1 MAHRPVTDM
10 SAWPSLTLEGNLIAP
25 AMVASIDRRQASE
38 QTEEDYRIRKGLTIR
53 EEIST
58 AFRVGQSHFDEF
70 AKLQNPSVEATR
82 RFARAFLAETF
93 GFDDLAP
100 ADGVISFLAGGRVPI
115 VVVPPSE
122 EKLDRRSPTL
132 STDRSRS
139 PAFALQDYLNDSDD
153 VLWGLVTNGVVIRLM
168 RDNASLT
175 RPAYIEADLAQ
186 IFTNEDAASFAVLW
200 SLIHRTRF
208 GVAGTSVTD
217 CALER
222 WREAGS
228 REGEA
233 ARDRLAAQVETALK
247 VLGSG
252 FLEAN
257 PDLAARLKSGEVN
270 LTEWFNELLRLVYRL
285 IFLMV
290 AEDRDL
296 LHPPIM
302 EDGPHRAKKLAA
314 RTLYTEGYSLAALR
328 AQAAR
333 AAAWDKHHDR
343 YEGIKVVFRGLAR
356 GQEEL
361 GLPAL
366 GGLFNAD
373 QLPHLETAR
382 LRNRAFMQ
390 ALYRLAWL
398 SDRTSMVP
406 VNWRAMETEELGSV
420 YESLLELQ
428 PQLGDDGRT
437 LTFASE
443 AAEQK
448 GNQRK
453 TTGSYYTP
461 DSLVQ
466 LLLDT
471 TLDPVLEER
480 EAQAADPAEALL
492 KLTVI
497 DPACGS
503 GHFLLAAAR
512 RIATRVA
519 RYRAG
524 GIPSAADFRH
534 ALREVACRCL
544 YGVDRNPMAVELT
557 KVALWIEALEPGRPL
572 AFFDAQIRCGD
583 SLIGVFDRAMLRK
596 GLPDEAYKPLM
607 GDDKELSRRY
617 ARLNKEQRERAKGH
631 PQLFKDWSPPEI
643 LAERD
648 HKLKEMVQDDLAS
661 VEAKARDFESIR
673 ASDDWQR
680 LKTASDLYISA
691 NFYMAAF
698 FTPKAAGAAGTDAMP
713 LTEHVWRAAGGQA
726 PAEHLRQGASLTSE
740 KVGAFH
746 WFIEFPEIMERD
758 GGFDVV
764 IGNPPWE
771 RFKLQEQEFF
781 AARSPAIAAAPNKA
795 ERQKLIDALET
806 ADPDSADGRLWR
818 DFVFA
823 KRTAEAASEFARSSG
838 RYPFTGRGDVNTY
851 ALFAEL
857 FARLAGARGR
867 AGIIVPSGIATDVT
881 TAPFFSS
888 LVDQRRLVSLHDFQ
902 TGLGF
907 FDRIGHARFKFA
919 LVTLAAPGTG
929 PSKAAFSFFSRTI
942 EEFADARRHFDLSPS
957 EIATINPN
965 TRTAPVFRTRADAE
979 LTAKLYASAP
989 VLVRERPQAE
999 GGDIN
1004 PWGITF
1010 QAMFHMSGDS
1020 GFFRT
1025 PAQMEA
1031 DDWQRDGADW
1041 MRETPASVER
1051 RVPLYEA
1058 KMIHQ
1063 FDHRW
1068 ATYGAGASDDEDGAR
1083 DCALAEKQNPDFEPS
1098 PRYWVPEDEVIL
1110 RAARVPSAL
1119 KGAVRLARGEG
1130 GKGRRKA
1137 DVDMQESAR
1146 AAALKVFVTWLAGA
1160 IPALEG
1166 RPAREAD
1173 IFRLL
1178 GRAQD
1183 WRGALK
1189 VSPERFLLDPKT
1201 LTAGSEMQRETPLTE
1216 SDLIF
1221 IIEGPKDA
1229 LALAELLIA
1238 AKQPRWLMGWRDIC
1252 RSTDERTV
1260 IASVFPKV
1268 GVGHTMPIFFLN
1280 GKTEL
1285 AATHLA
1291 MWLSLTFDF
1300 IARLSVGGTHL
1311 TYSYLK
1317 QFAAL
1322 PPSAFSKNDL
1332 DFIRPR
1338 VLELTYTSHAMK
1350 AWAADLGYCGPPF
1363 TWNENRRA
1371 QLRAELDV
1379 FFARKY
1385 GLTEEEQRYVLD
1397 PAKVKGADYPSE
1409 TFRVLKEK
1417 EVRLYGEYRTERL
1430 VLEAWKR
1437 MEAERPR
1444 EALPVLVELL
1454 PPEDVPDGAWAWPA
1468 NIQPRDRL
1476 RYAAQYALWQMD
1488 PAIDGSRMRFVI
1500 AGLAEPAL
1508 LTPLLQAS
1516 DRDQWIRLIG
1526 PEAQPAQ
1533 GAVRLS
1539 PAINAAW
1546 RSMFETLLTSGQME
1560 ERADGTWTRG
1570 QHFSSAG
1577 LHAASADAQRAAFAI
1592 RAVRGL
1598 DVGSITAA
1606 AAPEDNVIWARFGS
1620 GRSG

>member
-1 MAHRPVTDM
+1 MARKPVTDM

-25 AMVASIDRRQASE
+25 AMVASLNHRQASE
-38 QTEEDYRIRKGLTIR
+38 QTEEDYRIRKGLTVR

-58 AFRVGQSHFDEF
+58 AFRVGQSHFDAF
-70 AKLQNPSVEATR
+70 TKLQNPSVEATR

-93 GFDDLAP
+93 GFDDFAP
-100 ADGVISFLAGGRVPI
+100 SGGVISLLAGGRVPV

-139 PAFALQDYLNDSDD
+139 PAFALQDYLNDSDNA
-153 VLWGLVTNGVVIRLM
+153 LWGLVTNGAVIRLM

-175 RPAYIEADLAQ
+175 RPAYIEADLVQ

-200 SLIHRTRF
+200 LLIHRTRF
-208 GVAGTSVTD
+208 GLAGTPVTD

-233 ARDRLAAQVETALK
+233 ARDRLAAQVETALE

-257 PDLAARLKSGEVN
+257 PELAARLKSGEIDR
-270 LTEWFNELLRLVYRL
+270 TEWFNELLRFVYRL

-290 AEDRDL
+290 AEDRNL
-296 LHPPIM
+296 LHP
-302 EDGPHRAKKLAA
+302 ETAKPDSRKLYA
-314 RTLYTEGYSLAALR
+314 EGYSLAVLR
-328 AQAAR
+328 AQATR
-333 AAAWDKHHDR
+333 AATWDKHHDR
-343 YEGIKVVFRGLAR
+343 YEGIKVVFRGLAH
-356 GQEEL
+356 GETAL

-366 GGLFNAD
+366 GGLFDAGM
-373 QLPHLETAR
+373 LPHLETAR
-382 LRNRAFMQ
+382 LRNRAFME
-390 ALYRLAWL
+390 ALYRLSWL
-398 SDRTSMVP
+398 SDKTGMVP

-428 PQLGDDGRT
+428 PQLGDDGKT

-471 TLDPVLEER
+471 TLNPVLDDREAKASDPVEE
-480 EAQAADPAEALL
+480 LL

-583 SLIGVFDRAMLRK
+583 SLIGVFDRAMLRE
-596 GLPDEAYKPLM
+596 GLPDEAYKPLT
-607 GDDKELSRRY
+607 GDNKELSRRY
-617 ARLNKEQRERAKGH
+617 ARLNREQRDRAKVH
-631 PQLFKDWSPPEI
+631 PQLFQSWSPPEI
-643 LAERD
+643 LAEQDRR
-648 HKLKEMVQDDLAS
+648 LKEIEQDDLAS
-661 VEAKARDFESIR
+661 VEAKARGFEAIR

-698 FTPKAAGAAGTDAMP
+698 FTPKAAGAASSTDVMP
-713 LTEHVWRAAGGQA
+713 LTEHVWQAAGGQA
-726 PAEHLRQGASLTSE
+726 PAEHLTRGATLTSQ
-740 KVGAFH
+740 KVNAFH

-758 GGFDVV
+758 GGFDVL

-771 RFKLQEQEFF
+771 RLKLQEQEFF
-781 AARSPAIAAAPNKA
+781 AARSPVIAAAPNKA
-795 ERQKLIDALET
+795 ERQKLIDALEQS
-806 ADPDSADGRLWR
+806 APDSPDGRLWR

-838 RYPFTGRGDVNTY
+838 RYPLTGRGDVNTY

-857 FARLAGARGR
+857 FSRLAKPTGR
-867 AGIIVPSGIATDVT
+867 AGVIVPTGIATDST
-881 TAPFFSS
+881 TQHFFAS
-888 LVDQRRLVSLHDFQ
+888 LVASSRLASLYS
-902 TGLGF
+902 F
-907 FDRIGHARFKFA
+907 FEVRKVFLATDDRSSFCLLTIGRSNQGAEF
-919 LVTLAAPGTG
+919 
-929 PSKAAFSFFSRTI
+929 AFSLLNTTDLANS
-942 EEFADARRHFDLSPS
+942 ERRFRLTPA
-957 EIATINPN
+957 EIAAINPN
-965 TRTAPVFRTRADAE
+965 TKTAPVFRSRADAD
-979 LTAKLYASAP
+979 LTAKLYSRAP
-989 VLVRERPQAE
+989 VLIEERSQQD

-1010 QAMFHMSGDS
+1010 QRMFDMSNDS

-1031 DDWQRDGADW
+1031 DGWQREGVDW
-1041 MRETPASVER
+1041 VRETAVGVER

-1058 KMIHQ
+1058 KMIHH

-1068 ATYGAGASDDEDGAR
+1068 ATYGAGASDDEEGAR
-1083 DCALAEKQNPDFEPS
+1083 DCTLAEKQNPDFEPS
-1098 PRYWVPEDEVIL
+1098 PRYWVSEDEVIL

-1130 GKGRRKA
+1130 GKGRHKA
-1137 DVDMQESAR
+1137 DADAQESAR
-1146 AAALKVFVTWLAGA
+1146 AVAHKALVTWLAGA

-1166 RPAREAD
+1166 TPAREAD
-1173 IFRLL
+1173 IVRFL

-1189 VSPERFLLDPKT
+1189 ASPERFLLDPKT
-1201 LTAGSEMQRETPLTE
+1201 LAAGAEMQRETPLTAVE
-1216 SDLIF
+1216 LTLIA
-1221 IIEGPKDA
+1221 EGHKDA
-1229 LALAELLIA
+1229 LSLAELLIS

-1260 IASVFPKV
+1260 IASVFPKA

-1280 GKTEL
+1280 GGAEL
-1285 AATHLA
+1285 AAAHLA

-1311 TYSYLK
+1311 TYSYLR

-1322 PPSAFSKNDL
+1322 PPSTFSKNDL

-1338 VLELTYTSHAMK
+1338 VLELTYTSHAME
-1350 AWAADLGYCGPPF
+1350 AWAEDLGYSGQPF
-1363 TWNENRRA
+1363 AWNEDRRA
-1371 QLRAELDV
+1371 QLRAELDLL
-1379 FFARKY
+1379 FARKY
-1385 GLTEEEQRYVLD
+1385 GLTEEDLRYVLD

-1430 VLEAWKR
+1430 VLEAWQQ
-1437 MEAERPR
+1437 MEESRRP
-1444 EALPVLVELL
+1444 EALPVSVELPPLEAL
-1454 PPEDVPDGAWAWPA
+1454 PNGGWAWPA
-1468 NIQPRDRL
+1468 SVQPRDRL

-1488 PAIDGSRMRFVI
+1488 PASDGARARFVI
-1500 AGLAEPAL
+1500 ASLAEPAL
-1508 LTPLLQAS
+1508 LTPLLKAS

-1533 GAVRLS
+1533 GAVRLR

-1546 RSMFETLLTSGQME
+1546 RSMFETLLTSGQLE
-1560 ERADGTWTRG
+1560 EHGDGTWARG
-1570 QHFSSAG
+1570 RHFSSAG
-1577 LHAASADAQRAAFAI
+1577 LQAASADAQRAAFTI
-1592 RAVRGL
+1592 RAARSM
-1598 DVGSITAA
+1598 DVGSLTTA

-1620 GRSG
+1620 GSSG